1 MSLVKLPFD
10 FKVDKVSRNQT
21 SFNKDCLASFT
32 DKCKEQIEKGYMQID
47 VARVNSTKC
56 LVVDIEEDSILIE
69 TTIDETLFKGYVA
82 APIIAPAKFHKEGN
96 ITHIDEIAA
105 IISFNLIPRR
115 NSLFL

>member
-10 FKVDKVSRNQT
+10 FKVNKLSRNQT

-47 VARVNSTKC
+47 TNKINSTKC
-56 LVVDIEEDSILIE
+56 LVVDIEEDSIVIE
-69 TTIDETLFKGYVA
+69 TTIDRSVFKGYVA
-82 APIIAPAKFHKEGN
+82 APIIAPAKFHKEGD
-96 ITHIDEIAA
+96 ITYIDEIAA